1 MASDK
6 LQIIPL
12 GGLGEFGMNCLALR
26 FGDDIIVI
34 DAGLMFPEEELLG
47 VDIVVPDISYL
58 IENRAHVRG
67 IVLTHGHEDHIG
79 GLPWI
84 LSELNVPVY
93 GTEFTLAYVEGKLDE
108 HRLLDDAE
116 LVETLPGRRFN
127 LGVFSIMPIRV
138 THSLVDCV
146 ALAIHTPAGIVLHTG
161 DFKIDLSSPDG
172 HPFDLQAFADLGKQ
186 NVLCLLQDS
195 TNVDRPGFT
204 PGERAVRPRL
214 DDIFAATRKKLF
226 FSCFSSSIHRIRIA
240 MELAEKHNRKVALI
254 GRSIDNSS
262 EIAQDLGYLDPPQG
276 LLIHPGQIKEY
287 PAHELCILISG
298 TQGEPMSSLSRAAV
312 DNHKFAK
319 IDAGD
324 TVILSSRVIPGNEK
338 AIYRVID
345 HLERRDAR
353 VIHDDGTHG
362 LIHVSG
368 HGSQEELRM
377 MINLV
382 RPKFFVPIHG
392 DYRHLKRHAEL
403 AAATGIPEKILL
415 LEDGDV
421 LELDR
426 DGAEKTGKI
435 TTGRIC
441 IDNNSTAD
449 VVEDTVIR
457 DRKQLG
463 GDGLFLPII
472 AINKRTGQV
481 EGLPEI
487 STRGFAADD
496 PELIR
501 NARDIVI
508 RTLDQSSEE
517 ERRDYGVMK
526 DKIRGD
532 LKRFIQK
539 NANRR
544 PLIMPI
550 ILEL

>member
-1 MASDK
+1 MALEK
-6 LQIIPL
+6 LQVIPL

-26 FGDDIIVI
+26 YGDDIIVI

-58 IENRAHVRG
+58 VENRALVRG

-116 LVETLPGRRFN
+116 LIEMLPGRRFN
-127 LGVFSIMPIRV
+127 IGPFTIQTLSV

-195 TNVDRPGFT
+195 TNVDRIGFT
-204 PGERAVRPRL
+204 PGERAARPRL
-214 DDIFAATRKKLF
+214 DDIFAAAPKRLF

-240 MELAEKHNRKVALI
+240 MELAHKHNRKVALI
-254 GRSIDNSS
+254 GRSINNST
-262 EIAQDLGYLDPPQG
+262 EIAQDLGYIDPPQG
-276 LLIHPGQIKEY
+276 LIIHPGQMKEY
-287 PAHELCILISG
+287 RPDELCILPPG
-298 TQGEPMSSLSRAAV
+298 PQGEPMSALSRAAV

-319 IDAGD
+319 IERED
-324 TVILSSRVIPGNEK
+324 TVLLSSRVIPGNEK
-338 AIYRVID
+338 AIYRVLD

-353 VIHDDGTHG
+353 VIHDDGTNG

-382 RPKFFVPIHG
+382 RPKFFVPVHG
-392 DYRHLKRHAEL
+392 DYRHLKRHVEL
-403 AAATGIPEKILL
+403 AT
-415 LEDGDV
+415 
-421 LELDR
+421 
-426 DGAEKTGKI
+426 
-435 TTGRIC
+435 
-441 IDNNSTAD
+441 S
-449 VVEDTVIR
+449 
-457 DRKQLG
+457 
-463 GDGLFLPII
+463 
-472 AINKRTGQV
+472 
-481 EGLPEI
+481 
-487 STRGFAADD
+487 
-496 PELIR
+496 
-501 NARDIVI
+501 
-508 RTLDQSSEE
+508 
-517 ERRDYGVMK
+517 M
-526 DKIRGD
+526 
-532 LKRFIQK
+532 
-539 NANRR
+539 
-544 PLIMPI
+544 
-550 ILEL
+550 

>member
-1 MASDK
+1 
-6 LQIIPL
+6 
-12 GGLGEFGMNCLALR
+12 
-26 FGDDIIVI
+26 
-34 DAGLMFPEEELLG
+34 
-47 VDIVVPDISYL
+47 
-58 IENRAHVRG
+58 
-67 IVLTHGHEDHIG
+67 
-79 GLPWI
+79 
-84 LSELNVPVY
+84 
-93 GTEFTLAYVEGKLDE
+93 
-108 HRLLDDAE
+108 
-116 LVETLPGRRFN
+116 
-127 LGVFSIMPIRV
+127 
-138 THSLVDCV
+138 
-146 ALAIHTPAGIVLHTG
+146 
-161 DFKIDLSSPDG
+161 
-172 HPFDLQAFADLGKQ
+172 
-186 NVLCLLQDS
+186 
-195 TNVDRPGFT
+195 
-204 PGERAVRPRL
+204 
-214 DDIFAATRKKLF
+214 
-226 FSCFSSSIHRIRIA
+226 
-240 MELAEKHNRKVALI
+240 MELAEKHERKVALI
-254 GRSIDNSS
+254 GRSIDNSA

-287 PAHELCILISG
+287 QDHELCILISG

-324 TVILSSRVIPGNEK
+324 TVILSSRIIPGNEK

-345 HLERRDAR
+345 HLERRDAH
-353 VIHDDGTHG
+353 VIHDDGTNG

-382 RPKFFVPIHG
+382 RPKFFMPIHG

-403 AAATGIPEKILL
+403 AAATGIPEKVLL

-421 LELDR
+421 LDAGPER
-426 DGAEKTGKI
+426 SGEGRRRSRRGA
-435 TTGRIC
+435 IC

-472 AINKRTGQV
+472 AINRRTGQV

-496 PELIR
+496 PELLR
-501 NARDIVI
+501 NARDIVV
-508 RTLDQSSEE
+508 RTLEQSSEE